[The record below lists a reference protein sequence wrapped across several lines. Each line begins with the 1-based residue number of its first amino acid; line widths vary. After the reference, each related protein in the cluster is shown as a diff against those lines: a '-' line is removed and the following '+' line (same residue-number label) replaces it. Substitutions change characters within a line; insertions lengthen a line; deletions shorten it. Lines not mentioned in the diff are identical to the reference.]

1 MGVCMRGLVAIL
13 GGAAI
18 AAGLAASS
26 ASSAPAAHAST
37 AKPALSTAIVP
48 PPTAATTATAPAA
61 KTALQGYLSAAQT
74 PDAIHLLGP
83 PPAAGSGAKT
93 GDVATYEA
101 TRLLEGSERWVL
113 AAHDA
118 VFGADA
124 MLQDFSCALGV
135 ELTPAR
141 APVLRRMLERM
152 ALDADAVEGA
162 AKRYYRRPRPFV
174 ENGGPICVEAEDWLR
189 RSYSYPSGHSTYSWA
204 VGMALAEIAPDRAEP
219 VLARARAYAESRVVC
234 GVHYESD
241 IQAGRITATAVF
253 AALKAD
259 AAFRRDL
266 AHARLELKRLRV
278 RPAPPPPEEC
288 RVEALAE
295 ATPVW

>member
-1 MGVCMRGLVAIL
+1 MGAPMRGLVAIL
-13 GGAAI
+13 GVAVVS
-18 AAGLAASS
+18 GLAASS
-26 ASSAPAAHAST
+26 AIGAPAHASKT
-37 AKPALSTAIVP
+37 KPAVAAKPRVSA
-48 PPTAATTATAPAA
+48 AATPAA
-61 KTALQGYLSAAQT
+61 AAAKPVVQGYLSAAQL
-74 PDAIHLLGP
+74 PDATPLLGP
-83 PPAAGSGAKT
+83 PPPAGSGTKT
-93 GDVATYEA
+93 GDVSTYEA
-101 TRLLEGSERWVL
+101 TRLMEGSERWVL

-152 ALDADAVEGA
+152 ALDADAVEGN
-162 AKRYYRRPRPFV
+162 AKKRYRRPRPFV
-174 ENGGPICVEAEDWLR
+174 ENGGPICVENEDWLR

-204 VGMALAEIAPDRAEP
+204 VGMVLAEIAPDRAEL

-241 IQAGRITATAVF
+241 IQAGRVTATLVYT
-253 AALKAD
+253 ALKAD
-259 AAFRRDL
+259 PVFRHDL
-266 AHARLELKRLRV
+266 IHARQELKHLRLH
-278 RPAPPPPEEC
+278 PAPPPPEEC
-288 RVEALAE
+288 RVEATAA